1 MARNNITQS
10 QFITDYIGSRPI
22 GAYDQ
27 YASRHQVKIAAQRIL
42 RELQLSNFKT
52 IRSLRLPVNEHSKT
66 TNLPNDFVDY
76 TKLAVQTK
84 DGYLI
89 DLSPNFNISLAEDLL
104 FDNENAPLLDYN
116 GFPLS
121 STIERSGDSLENEL
135 VPYYILNNLLDDNG
149 FSGRLYGLGGGNNT
163 FGYYR
168 FDYQNNTIV
177 FNPNFEQE
185 EIVLEYISDQSQS
198 IDPIIPTVYEDT
210 FYKGVYS
217 VIIDKMVQVPANEK
231 ERARRDYKQAKKLS
245 MARANNR
252 NAQEIVAS
260 IYQRFQLAPKFY
272 NRL

>member
-52 IRSLRLPVNEHSKT
+52 IRSLRIPVNEYSKT
-66 TNLPNDFVDY
+66 AILPNDFVDY

-121 STIERSGDSLENEL
+121 SAIERSGDSLENEL
-135 VPYYILNNLLDDNG
+135 VPYYILNNLMDDNG

-177 FNPNFEQE
+177 FNPNFDQE

-210 FYKGVYS
+210 FYKGIYS

-260 IYQRFQLAPKFY
+260 IYQRFQMAPKFY
-272 NRL
+272 NRM